1 MKSAKLVG
9 LLAAFV
15 MTAAAFACAWD
26 YDTVPQELKGLPYVM
41 DAVVGRLEVNPP
53 IYYEVRLKRVVEEMK
68 THPENL
74 DLYDNAAVASD
85 KLGNS
90 DDAIKWME
98 KKAGQLKTSKLAAS
112 DLKDQQYRYHAN
124 LGTFYVHKWAKTAD
138 QNDKSL
144 LKKGLAELE
153 TAIKINPDAHFGR
166 EIVQVQIIKM
176 LLMKI
181 NEEKGPTNSDRMS
194 KWDEFAKEQGQ
205 EKVQKGVIGM
215 MLLGAGADSP
225 DLIYLLALS
234 SIKGSHYGRNS
245 LAEIATLRLKELKE
259 SGKKSLFFE
268 GSYFGLY
275 RGGLI
280 YRKEA
285 RDAYFALRDNAK
297 LFRKN
302 RDDFMIAKLTAGK
315 NPDTDPNFWKG
326 YKETPQVDIDKFV
339 TWLPPLYRGSGAWLN
354 IYLTVFIGLAV
365 LIFVVVSIKQKK
377 FRIW

>member
-26 YDTVPQELKGLPYVM
+26 YDTVPQELKGLPDVL

-53 IYYEVRLKRVVEEMK
+53 LYYEVRLKRVVEEMK
-68 THPENL
+68 SHPENL

-98 KKAGQLKTSKLAAS
+98 KKADQLKTSKLAAS

-225 DLIYLLALS
+225 DLIYLLARS
-234 SIKGSHYGRNS
+234 SMRGSSFGRNN
-245 LAEIATLRLKELKE
+245 LAEIAWMRIAELKDA
-259 SGKKSLFFE
+259 GKKSLFYK
-268 GSYFGLY
+268 GSFPTLY

-280 YRKEA
+280 YQKEA
-285 RDAYFALRDNAK
+285 RDAFTALRENAK
-297 LFRKN
+297 QFRKN
-302 RDDFMIAKLTAGK
+302 RDGFMIAKLSSGK
-315 NPDTDPNFWKG
+315 HPDTDPEFWQG
-326 YKETPQVDIDKFV
+326 YKETPRVDLEKFV
-339 TWLPPLYRGSGAWLN
+339 TWIPPLYRGSKGWLN
-354 IYLTVFIGLAV
+354 IFLTVFIGVAV